1 MTVSARGVASDSR
14 RLLPRAFYARD
25 TDLVARA
32 MLGTVLEC
40 ETPQGRAA
48 GRIVETEAY
57 LGPADAASH
66 AIVGLTDRTR
76 DLFGEPG
83 TSYVYFIYGVH
94 WCFNA
99 VAWQANGG
107 AAVLVRAIEPLEG
120 LALMRERRRS
130 GATGSRGEGRVAPT
144 RVRADR
150 ELTNGP
156 GKLCEALGIDGALSG
171 RSLLRPPVVIRR
183 GREVSDADVV
193 VSPRIGITRAAD
205 GMHCY
210 FLRGNEFVSRRSGPA
225 PLVNYEREQG
235 LGARD

>member
-1 MTVSARGVASDSR
+1 MTAPACSVTSDSR
-14 RLLPRAFYARD
+14 RPLPRAFYARD

-40 ETPQGRAA
+40 DTPQGRAA

-99 VAWQANGG
+99 VAWRPNGG
-107 AAVLVRAIEPLEG
+107 AAVLVRAIEPLAG

-130 GATGSRGEGRVAPT
+130 AATGAKGEAGRVPT

-156 GKLCEALGIDGALSG
+156 GKLCEALGIDGELSG
-171 RSLLRPPVVIRR
+171 RSLLRPPLVVRR

-205 GMHCY
+205 GMHRY

-225 PLVNYEREQG
+225 PLADYVKSE
-235 LGARD
+235 